1 MRNKDL
7 QNLIQEKMFQYE
19 IITGAYVMEPW
30 EKMTFSKVHDE
41 LSLLSIN
48 LYYLDVILLVIVSL
62 SVKTL
67 FLFTHKM
74 FGIVS

>member
-30 EKMTFSKVHDE
+30 EKMTF
-41 LSLLSIN
+41 N
-48 LYYLDVILLVIVSL
+48 VILLVIVSL